1 MCRVWRCVCS
11 QTALCAL
18 AAAVRRTNKWRNK
31 RAKMTSPVAKM
42 ATEANASCGVNWM
55 VRPWALAARSS
66 TAADDVHD
74 AIAFM
79 RIILRKVLHYE
90 YVTA

>member
-1 MCRVWRCVCS
+1 
-11 QTALCAL
+11 
-18 AAAVRRTNKWRNK
+18 
-31 RAKMTSPVAKM
+31 MTSPVAKM

-66 TAADDVHD
+66 TAADDVHG

-79 RIILRKVLHYE
+79 RIYLSYSERYFITSTSLPRV
-90 YVTA
+90 